1 MTSSS
6 HPAVPR
12 RRVLAAGAALPV
24 TASLGL
30 AAASPVHAQTRST
43 GRPGTMGCTEQL
55 HLTATDAVE
64 AIAAGRLS
72 AVVYVR
78 TLLERAEALEDLR
91 LVITLD
97 HRGALAAAGRIDAAR
112 RAGKRLG
119 PLAGLP
125 LLVKDNINTRLLRTT
140 GATPALARFRPNDDA
155 PVLRRL
161 LDAGAVVLGKA
172 NMHELALG
180 VTNTNFSPFAGFA
193 RNPYDRDRI
202 PGGSSGGT
210 AAAIA
215 ARIVPAGLGTDT
227 GSSVRLPAAFNGVVG
242 LRPSVGNGGRQR
254 RYSGQ
259 GVLPLSHTLDTVGP
273 IGRTVADVALL
284 DSVVTGACRVRAARP
299 EGLRLGV
306 PPVLWKGLE
315 HAVDEVGRAAKSQL
329 ARAGVELVE
338 VDLPGL
344 FDLSNEIIFPVAL
357 HEAHIDIP
365 RYLSDSGAR
374 NVTMRDIAAETASP
388 DVHKVFQSVLADD
401 YASAYPDAMNV
412 HRPEIQRL
420 VGGYF
425 ARQGVDALL
434 FPTAPVL
441 PSPID
446 PVNGSGT
453 MSVDGGPQVDT
464 FTTSIRNTAPG
475 SCVGMPGLVVPGG
488 MAKSGLPVGLSLE
501 GPVGSDRRLLAIGM
515 ALEKILGPAPAPRV

>member
-1 MTSSS
+1 MD
-6 HPAVPR
+6 R
-12 RRVLAAGAALPV
+12 AA
-24 TASLGL
+24 
-30 AAASPVHAQTRST
+30 
-43 GRPGTMGCTEQL
+43 QL
-55 HLTATDAVE
+55 DLTAAEAVE
-64 AIAAGRLS
+64 AIASGRLS
-72 AVVYVR
+72 AVAYVK
-78 TLLERAEALEDLR
+78 TLLDRAETLEDLR

-97 HRGALAAAGRIDAAR
+97 HRGALAAAEKVDASR
-112 RAGKRLG
+112 RAGRRLG

-125 LLVKDNINTRLLRTT
+125 LLVKDNINTRSLHTT
-140 GATPALARFRPNDDA
+140 GGTPALARFRPHDDA
-155 PVLRRL
+155 LVLRRL
-161 LDAGAVVLGKA
+161 LDAGAIVLGKA

-193 RNPYDRDRI
+193 RNPYAHDRI

-227 GSSVRLPAAFNGVVG
+227 GSSVRLPAAFNGVAG

-254 RYSGQ
+254 RYSTQ

-273 IGRTVADVALL
+273 IGRTVADIALL
-284 DSVVTGACRVRAARP
+284 DSVITGAGRVRAARP

-306 PPVLWKGLE
+306 PPVLWQGLE
-315 HAVDEVGRAAKSQL
+315 HAVEKVVQNARSRL

-344 FDLSNEIIFPVAL
+344 LDLSTQIIFPVAL
-357 HEAHIDIP
+357 HEPNVDMP
-365 RYLSDSGAR
+365 RYLRESGAR
-374 NVTMRDIAAETASP
+374 DVTMRRIAAEAASP
-388 DVHKVFQSVLADD
+388 DVHKVFQSVVADD
-401 YASAYPDAMNV
+401 YAKAYPQAMNTY
-412 HRPEIQRL
+412 RPEIQRL

-441 PSPID
+441 PATID

-453 MSVDGGPQVDT
+453 MTVDGGTPVDT

-475 SCVGMPGLVVPGG
+475 SCVGMPGVVVAGG
-488 MAKSGLPVGLSLE
+488 LSASGLPVGLSLE

-515 ALEKILGPAPAPRV
+515 ALEGVLGRTPAPQV